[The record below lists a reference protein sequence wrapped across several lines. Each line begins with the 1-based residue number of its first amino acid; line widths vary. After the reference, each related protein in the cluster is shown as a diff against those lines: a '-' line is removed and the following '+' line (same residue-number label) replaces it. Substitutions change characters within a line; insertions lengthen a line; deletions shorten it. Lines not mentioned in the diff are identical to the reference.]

1 MKKIEWR
8 EDETFTEYK
17 MRKHEGMQGMG
28 QKTVK
33 KREGWSDNQ
42 KRGLTNKN
50 KGRRKQNLV
59 KKKLQIADN
68 RFQGADAHEENWKS
82 GVRFEVKAGKQV
94 EPLNKLFKKA
104 KLQSDTNHQQIGN
117 MSKPFVYVAM
127 PDGTENGILC
137 FELDNVENVCVEIL
151 KGMGYFSDY

>member
-50 KGRRKQNLV
+50 KGRRKQNLAR
-59 KKKLQIADN
+59 KKLRIPDTKFRSQMGN
-68 RFQGADAHEENWKS
+68 EESWQGE
-82 GVRFEVKAGKQV
+82 VRVEVKAGKQV
-94 EPLNKLFKKA
+94 QTLWNKYQKA
-104 KLQSDTNHQQIGN
+104 KEQSDANTRIGDTR
-117 MSKPFVYVAM
+117 PFMFVAM
-127 PDGTENGILC
+127 PDGTSNGLVVV
-137 FELDNVENVCVEIL
+137 ELDKLDEVVFALLETWEQ
-151 KGMGYFSDY
+151 

>member
-1 MKKIEWR
+1 MKKIKWR

-50 KGRRKQNLV
+50 KGRRKQNLAR
-59 KKKLQIADN
+59 KKLKIPDTKFRSQMGN
-68 RFQGADAHEENWKS
+68 EESWQGE
-82 GVRFEVKAGKQV
+82 VRVEVKAGKQV
-94 EPLNKLFKKA
+94 QTLWTKYQKA
-104 KLQSDTNHQQIGN
+104 KEQSDANTRIGDTR
-117 MSKPFVYVAM
+117 PFMFVAM
-127 PDGTENGILC
+127 PDGTSNGLVVV
-137 FELDNVENVCVEIL
+137 ELDKLDEVVFALLETWEQ
-151 KGMGYFSDY
+151 

>member
-8 EDETFTEYK
+8 EDETFSEYK

-50 KGRRKQNLV
+50 KGRRKQNLAR
-59 KKKLQIADN
+59 KKLRIPDTKFRSQMGN
-68 RFQGADAHEENWKS
+68 EESWQGE
-82 GVRFEVKAGKQV
+82 VRVEVKAGKQV
-94 EPLNKLFKKA
+94 QTLWTKYQKA
-104 KLQSDTNHQQIGN
+104 KEQSDTNTRIGDTR
-117 MSKPFVYVAM
+117 PFMFVAM
-127 PDGTENGILC
+127 PDGTSNGLVVV
-137 FELDNVENVCVEIL
+137 ELDKLDEVVFALLETWEQ
-151 KGMGYFSDY
+151 

>member
-1 MKKIEWR
+1 MGKIEWR

-50 KGRRKQNLV
+50 KGRRKQNLAR
-59 KKKLQIADN
+59 KKLRIPDTKFRSQMGN
-68 RFQGADAHEENWKS
+68 EESWL
-82 GVRFEVKAGKQV
+82 GEVRVEVKAGKQV
-94 EPLNKLFKKA
+94 QTLWTKYQKA
-104 KLQSDTNHQQIGN
+104 KEQSDANTRIGDTR
-117 MSKPFVYVAM
+117 PFMFVAM
-127 PDGTENGILC
+127 PDGTSNGLVIV
-137 FELDNVENVCVEIL
+137 ELDKLDEVVFALLETWEQ
-151 KGMGYFSDY
+151 

>member
-50 KGRRKQNLV
+50 KGRRKQNLAR
-59 KKKLQIADN
+59 KKLRIPDTKFRSQMGN
-68 RFQGADAHEENWKS
+68 EESWQGE
-82 GVRFEVKAGKQV
+82 VRVEVKAGKQV
-94 EPLNKLFKKA
+94 QTLWTKYQKA
-104 KLQSDTNHQQIGN
+104 KEQSDANTSIGDTR
-117 MSKPFVYVAM
+117 PFMFVAM
-127 PDGTENGILC
+127 PDGTSNGLVVV
-137 FELDNVENVCVEIL
+137 ELDKLDEVVFALLETWEQ
-151 KGMGYFSDY
+151 

>member
-17 MRKHEGMQGMG
+17 IRKHEGMQGMG

-50 KGRRKQNLV
+50 KGRRKQNLAR
-59 KKKLQIADN
+59 KKLRIPDTKFRSQMGN
-68 RFQGADAHEENWKS
+68 EESWQGK
-82 GVRFEVKAGKQV
+82 VRVEVKAGKQV
-94 EPLNKLFKKA
+94 QTLWTKYQKA
-104 KLQSDTNHQQIGN
+104 KEQSDANTRIGDTR
-117 MSKPFVYVAM
+117 PFMFVAM
-127 PDGTENGILC
+127 PDGTSNGLVVV
-137 FELDNVENVCVEIL
+137 ELDKLDEVVFALLETWEQ
-151 KGMGYFSDY
+151 

>member
-50 KGRRKQNLV
+50 KGRRKQNLAR
-59 KKKLQIADN
+59 KKLRIPDTKFRSQMGN
-68 RFQGADAHEENWKS
+68 EESWL
-82 GVRFEVKAGKQV
+82 GEVRVEVKAGKQV
-94 EPLNKLFKKA
+94 QTLWTKYQKA
-104 KLQSDTNHQQIGN
+104 KEQSDSNTSIGDTR
-117 MSKPFVYVAM
+117 PFMFVAM
-127 PDGTENGILC
+127 PDGTSNGLVVV
-137 FELDNVENVCVEIL
+137 ELDKLDEVVFALLETWE
-151 KGMGYFSDY
+151 S

>member
-1 MKKIEWR
+1 MKKIKWR

-50 KGRRKQNLV
+50 KGRRKQNLAR
-59 KKKLQIADN
+59 KKLKIPDTKFRSQMGN
-68 RFQGADAHEENWKS
+68 EESWQGQ
-82 GVRFEVKAGKQV
+82 VRVEVKAGKQV
-94 EPLNKLFKKA
+94 QTLWTKYQKA
-104 KLQSDTNHQQIGN
+104 KEQSDANTRIGDTR
-117 MSKPFVYVAM
+117 PFMFVAM
-127 PDGTENGILC
+127 PDGTSNGLVVV
-137 FELDNVENVCVEIL
+137 ELDKLDEVVFALLETWEQ
-151 KGMGYFSDY
+151 

>member
-50 KGRRKQNLV
+50 KGRRKQNLAR
-59 KKKLQIADN
+59 KKLRIPDTKFRSQMGNEEAW
-68 RFQGADAHEENWKS
+68 QGE
-82 GVRFEVKAGKQV
+82 VRVEVKAGKQIQT
-94 EPLNKLFKKA
+94 LWTKYQKA
-104 KLQSDTNHQQIGN
+104 KEQSDANTRIGDTR
-117 MSKPFVYVAM
+117 PFMFVAM
-127 PDGTENGILC
+127 PDGTSNGLVVV
-137 FELDNVENVCVEIL
+137 ELDKLDEVVFALLETWEQ
-151 KGMGYFSDY
+151 

>member
-50 KGRRKQNLV
+50 KGRRKQNLAR
-59 KKKLQIADN
+59 KKLRIPNTKFRSQMGN
-68 RFQGADAHEENWKS
+68 EESWQGE
-82 GVRFEVKAGKQV
+82 VRVEVKAGKQV
-94 EPLNKLFKKA
+94 QTLWTKYQKA
-104 KLQSDTNHQQIGN
+104 KEQSDANTRIGDTR
-117 MSKPFVYVAM
+117 PFMFVAM
-127 PDGTENGILC
+127 PDGTSNGLVVV
-137 FELDNVENVCVEIL
+137 ELDKLDEVVFALLETWEQ
-151 KGMGYFSDY
+151 

>member
-8 EDETFTEYK
+8 EDETFSEYK

-50 KGRRKQNLV
+50 KGRRKQNLAR
-59 KKKLQIADN
+59 KKLKIPDTNFRSQMGN
-68 RFQGADAHEENWKS
+68 EESWQGE
-82 GVRFEVKAGKQV
+82 VRVEVKAGKQV
-94 EPLNKLFKKA
+94 QTLWTKYQKA
-104 KLQSDTNHQQIGN
+104 KEQSDANTRIGDTR
-117 MSKPFVYVAM
+117 PFMFVAM
-127 PDGTENGILC
+127 PDGTSNGLVVV
-137 FELDNVENVCVEIL
+137 ELDKLDEVVFALLETWEQ
-151 KGMGYFSDY
+151 

>member
-50 KGRRKQNLV
+50 KGRRKQNLAR
-59 KKKLQIADN
+59 KKLRIPDTKFRSQMGN
-68 RFQGADAHEENWKS
+68 EESWL
-82 GVRFEVKAGKQV
+82 GEVRVEVKAGKQV
-94 EPLNKLFKKA
+94 QTLWTKYQKA
-104 KLQSDTNHQQIGN
+104 KEQSDGNTRIGDTR
-117 MSKPFVYVAM
+117 PFMFVAM
-127 PDGTENGILC
+127 PDGTSNGLVIV
-137 FELDNVENVCVEIL
+137 ELDKLDEVVFALLETWE
-151 KGMGYFSDY
+151 S

>member
-50 KGRRKQNLV
+50 KGRRKQNLAR
-59 KKKLQIADN
+59 KKLRIPDTKFRSQMGN
-68 RFQGADAHEENWKS
+68 EESWL
-82 GVRFEVKAGKQV
+82 GEVRVEVKAGKQV
-94 EPLNKLFKKA
+94 QTLWTKYQKA
-104 KLQSDTNHQQIGN
+104 KEQSDANTRIGDTR
-117 MSKPFVYVAM
+117 PFMFVAM
-127 PDGTENGILC
+127 PDGTSNGLVIV
-137 FELDNVENVCVEIL
+137 ELDKLDEVVFALLETWEQ
-151 KGMGYFSDY
+151 

>member
-42 KRGLTNKN
+42 KCGLTNKN
-50 KGRRKQNLV
+50 KGRRKQNLAR
-59 KKKLQIADN
+59 KKLRIPDTKFRSQMGN
-68 RFQGADAHEENWKS
+68 EESWL
-82 GVRFEVKAGKQV
+82 GEVRVEVKAGKQV
-94 EPLNKLFKKA
+94 QTLWTKYQKA
-104 KLQSDTNHQQIGN
+104 KEQSDANTRIGDTR
-117 MSKPFVYVAM
+117 PFMFVAM
-127 PDGTENGILC
+127 PDGTSNGLVIV
-137 FELDNVENVCVEIL
+137 ELDKLDEVVFALLETWE
-151 KGMGYFSDY
+151 S

>member
-28 QKTVK
+28 QKTIK

-50 KGRRKQNLV
+50 KGRRKQNLAR
-59 KKKLQIADN
+59 KKLRIPDTKFRSQMGN
-68 RFQGADAHEENWKS
+68 EESWL
-82 GVRFEVKAGKQV
+82 GEVRVEVKAGKQV
-94 EPLNKLFKKA
+94 QTLWTKYQKA
-104 KLQSDTNHQQIGN
+104 KEQSDANTRIGDTR
-117 MSKPFVYVAM
+117 PFMFVAM
-127 PDGTENGILC
+127 PDGTSNGLVIV
-137 FELDNVENVCVEIL
+137 ELDKLDEVVFALLETWEQ
-151 KGMGYFSDY
+151 

>member
-8 EDETFTEYK
+8 EDETFSEYK

-50 KGRRKQNLV
+50 KGRRKQNLAR
-59 KKKLQIADN
+59 KKLKIPDTKFRSQMGN
-68 RFQGADAHEENWKS
+68 EESWQGE
-82 GVRFEVKAGKQV
+82 VRVEVKAGKQV
-94 EPLNKLFKKA
+94 QTLWTKYQKA
-104 KLQSDTNHQQIGN
+104 KEQSDANTRIGDTR
-117 MSKPFVYVAM
+117 PFMFVAM
-127 PDGTENGILC
+127 PDGTSNGLVVV
-137 FELDNVENVCVEIL
+137 ELDKLDEVVFALLETREET
-151 KGMGYFSDY
+151 S

>member
-8 EDETFTEYK
+8 EDETFSEYK

-50 KGRRKQNLV
+50 KGRRKQNLAR
-59 KKKLQIADN
+59 KKLRIPDTKFRSQMGN
-68 RFQGADAHEENWKS
+68 EESWL
-82 GVRFEVKAGKQV
+82 GEVRVEVKAGKQV
-94 EPLNKLFKKA
+94 QTLWTKYQKA
-104 KLQSDTNHQQIGN
+104 KEQSDANTRIGATR
-117 MSKPFVYVAM
+117 PFMFVAM
-127 PDGTENGILC
+127 PDGTSNGLVVV
-137 FELDNVENVCVEIL
+137 ELDKLDEVVFALLETWEQ
-151 KGMGYFSDY
+151 

>member
-50 KGRRKQNLV
+50 KGRRKQNLAR
-59 KKKLQIADN
+59 KKLRIPDTKFRSQMGN
-68 RFQGADAHEENWKS
+68 EESWL
-82 GVRFEVKAGKQV
+82 GEVRVEVKAGKQV
-94 EPLNKLFKKA
+94 QTLWTKYQKA
-104 KLQSDTNHQQIGN
+104 KEQSDANTRIGDTR
-117 MSKPFVYVAM
+117 PFMFVAM
-127 PDGTENGILC
+127 PDGTSNGLVVV
-137 FELDNVENVCVEIL
+137 ELDKLDEVVFALLETWEQ
-151 KGMGYFSDY
+151 

>member
-50 KGRRKQNLV
+50 KGRRKQNLAR
-59 KKKLQIADN
+59 KKLRIPDTKFRSQMGN
-68 RFQGADAHEENWKS
+68 EESWQGE
-82 GVRFEVKAGKQV
+82 VRVEVKAGKQV
-94 EPLNKLFKKA
+94 QTLWTKYKKA
-104 KLQSDTNHQQIGN
+104 KEQSDANTSIGDTR
-117 MSKPFVYVAM
+117 PFMFVAM
-127 PDGTENGILC
+127 PDGTSNGLVVV
-137 FELDNVENVCVEIL
+137 ELDKLDEVVFALLETWEQ
-151 KGMGYFSDY
+151 